1 VQRLRREGEVRL
13 LTAVVAVTPL
23 APILA
28 EPTVRAEQMTQL
40 VLGETASVLEI
51 RADWR
56 RVRTTADAY
65 EGWVHRGYLR
75 ELTATEAD
83 AWLAEATAWSE
94 EAEVD
99 VGGTPLRL
107 PLRARVAVAY
117 ASDTVRLP
125 DGRRGRVVS
134 GSIRPA
140 AVIATEARTMPA
152 EEWAWRRFPG
162 TPYQWGGVTPWGA
175 DCSGLVQT
183 TFAARGIALPR
194 DSSQQ
199 VKVGE
204 PVPLDAVCPGDLLYF
219 RSESGRDL
227 ITHVAFAAAGDT
239 LIHSTLACG
248 GVVHEPWGEGTRAAT
263 LRERL
268 VAARRLPR

>member
-1 VQRLRREGEVRL
+1 M
-13 LTAVVAVTPL
+13 
-23 APILA
+23 A

-40 VLGETASVLEI
+40 VLGETASVLEA
-51 RADWR
+51 RAEWR

-75 ELTATEAD
+75 ELGGPEAD
-83 AWLAEATAWSE
+83 AWLAAATAWSE

-99 VGGTPLRL
+99 VEGTPLRL
-107 PLRARVAVAY
+107 PLRARVAHNSGAER
-117 ASDTVRLP
+117 DTVRLP
-125 DGRRGRVVS
+125 DGRRGRVVR
-134 GSIRPA
+134 GSVRPLAEIA
-140 AVIATEARTMPA
+140 AEARTMPA

-162 TPYQWGGVTPWGA
+162 TPYQWGGVTPWGV

-199 VKVGE
+199 VAVGE
-204 PVPLDAVCPGDLLYF
+204 PVPLEAICPGDLLYF

-227 ITHVAFAAAGDT
+227 ITHVAFAAANDT
-239 LIHSTLACG
+239 LIHATLACG
-248 GVVHEPWGEGTRAAT
+248 GVVHEPWGEGTRAAS

>member
-1 VQRLRREGEVRL
+1 M
-13 LTAVVAVTPL
+13 
-23 APILA
+23 
-28 EPTVRAEQMTQL
+28 RAEQMTQL
-40 VLGETASVLEI
+40 VLGETASVLEA
-51 RADWR
+51 RAEWR
-56 RVRTTADAY
+56 RVRTAADAY

-75 ELTATEAD
+75 ELSAPEAD
-83 AWLAEATAWSE
+83 AWLAAATAWSE

-99 VGGTPLRL
+99 VAGTPLRL
-107 PLRARVAVAY
+107 PLRARVALEGDGGRGTER
-117 ASDTVRLP
+117 DTEGGNVRLP
-125 DGRRGRVVS
+125 DGRRGRVVR
-134 GSIRPA
+134 GSIRPLAEIA
-140 AVIATEARTMPA
+140 AEARAMPA

-162 TPYQWGGVTPWGA
+162 TPYQWGGVTPWGV

-204 PVPLDAVCPGDLLYF
+204 PVPLDAIHPGDLLYF
-219 RSESGRDL
+219 RSESGRDR
-227 ITHVAFAAAGDT
+227 ITHVAFAAANDT

-248 GVVHEPWGEGTRAAT
+248 GVVREPWGEGTRAAS

>member
-1 VQRLRREGEVRL
+1 
-13 LTAVVAVTPL
+13 
-23 APILA
+23 
-28 EPTVRAEQMTQL
+28 VRAEQMTQL
-40 VLGETASVLEI
+40 VLGETASVLET
-51 RADWR
+51 RGDWR
-56 RVRTTADAY
+56 RVRTTADNY

-75 ELTATEAD
+75 ELTAPDAD
-83 AWLAEATAWSE
+83 AWTAAATAWSE

-99 VGGTPLRL
+99 VAGTPLRL
-107 PLRARVAVAY
+107 PLRARVAREG
-117 ASDTVRLP
+117 DRVRLP
-125 DGRRGRVVS
+125 DNRHGHIAR

-140 AVIATEARTMPA
+140 AEIAAEAHTVAP

-162 TPYQWGGVTPWGA
+162 TPYQWGGVTPWGV

-183 TFAARGIALPR
+183 TYAARGIALPR

-199 VKVGE
+199 VAVGE
-204 PVPLDAVCPGDLLYF
+204 PVALDAIRPGDLLFF

-227 ITHVAFAAAGDT
+227 ITHVAFAAANDT

-248 GVVHEPWGEGTRAAT
+248 GVVHEPWSEGTRAAT